1 MSSNRNDLSTVGATA
16 LYVGALLGP
25 SLLLLPGLAARA
37 AGPASLLAWV
47 GLLVL
52 SGLIAVVF
60 SRLGTTVGSTSGVAG
75 YAAAGLGS
83 RAGRAAAWCF
93 LGGVVTGA
101 PVVCLIGGAYVAELL
116 RAGDRTAFAAAGVLL
131 AMVLA
136 MRLAGARTGVRVQLA
151 LVGLLVALV
160 VLAVA
165 GAAPSARAGYWHPFA
180 PHGWGSI
187 ARAASPLMLAFVGW
201 EAAAPLTARLR
212 DPRRQLPRV
221 VGAAFAV
228 TAVLYLALAA
238 ATVGVLGPRA
248 GSSVPLAGLLEVAVG
263 GSGRAIAAAGAV
275 VLTLAATNAYLTG
288 ATAMASALA
297 GTRRGRPTGTR
308 RAQAAGTRRGQV
320 AEAGRGQ
327 AAGLVAAIAATGGL
341 LLGLAASGLVGTAQF
356 VAVPTALFL
365 VVYLACMAAAVR
377 VLRGLVRVA
386 AAVACVTVVQLLLFS
401 GWAALLAAAVAV
413 TAAATEGVRR
423 SVLQECGGGGGRV
436 MGDGA

>member
-116 RAGDRTAFAAAGVLL
+116 RAGERTAFVAAGALL
-131 AMVLA
+131 ALVLA
-136 MRLAGARTGVRVQLA
+136 MRLAGARTGVRLQLA
-151 LVGLLVALV
+151 LVAVLVALV
-160 VLAVA
+160 VLAVG

-180 PHGWGSI
+180 PHGWGAI

-297 GTRRGRPTGTR
+297 GTRRGRP
-308 RAQAAGTRRGQV
+308 AGP
-320 AEAGRGQ
+320 GRGRS
-327 AAGLVAAIAATGGL
+327 AGLVAAIAATGGL
-341 LLGLAASGLVGTAQF
+341 LLGLAGSGLVGTAQF

-365 VVYLACMAAAVR
+365 VVYLGCMAAAVR
-377 VLRGLVRVA
+377 VLSGPVRVA
-386 AAVACVTVVQLLLFS
+386 AAVACVAVVQLLLFS

-423 SVLQECGGGGGRV
+423 SVLQQGRRGGGRV

>member
-1 MSSNRNDLSTVGATA
+1 MTSNRNDLSTMGATA

-37 AGPASLLAWV
+37 AGPASLLAWA

-116 RAGDRTAFAAAGVLL
+116 RAGDRTAFLSAGALL
-131 AMVLA
+131 ALVLA

-160 VLAVA
+160 VLAVG
-165 GAAPSARAGYWHPFA
+165 GAAPSARAAYWHPFA

-297 GTRRGRPTGTR
+297 GTRRGRSGGTS
-308 RAQAAGTRRGQV
+308 AGTADGT
-320 AEAGRGQ
+320 GRGRT
-327 AAGLVAAIAATGGL
+327 AGLVAAIAATGGL
-341 LLGLAASGLVGTAQF
+341 LLGLAGSGLVGTAQF

-365 VVYLACMAAAVR
+365 VVYLGCMAAAVR
-377 VLRGLVRVA
+377 ILSGPVRVA
-386 AAVACVTVVQLLLFS
+386 AAVACVAVVQLLLFS

-413 TAAATEGVRR
+413 TAAASEGARR
-423 SVLQECGGGGGRV
+423 SVLQQRRRRGGRV

>member
-1 MSSNRNDLSTVGATA
+1 MPSNRNDLSTSGATA

-60 SRLGTTVGSTSGVAG
+60 SRLGTTVGSASGVAG

-116 RAGDRTAFAAAGVLL
+116 RAGDRAAFVAAGVLL
-131 AMVLA
+131 ALVLA
-136 MRLAGARTGVRVQLA
+136 MRLAGARTGVRLQLA

-160 VLAVA
+160 VVAVV

-187 ARAASPLMLAFVGW
+187 VRAASPLMLAFVGW

-297 GTRRGRPTGTR
+297 GAKRGR
-308 RAQAAGTRRGQV
+308 AAGT
-320 AEAGRGQ
+320 GRS
-327 AAGLVAAIAATGGL
+327 AGLVAAIAATGGL
-341 LLGLAASGLVGTAQF
+341 LLGLAGGGLVGTAQF

-377 VLRGLVRVA
+377 VLSGPVRAA

-423 SVLQECGGGGGRV
+423 SVLQECGGGGRV
-436 MGDGA
+436 MGGGA

>member
-116 RAGDRTAFAAAGVLL
+116 RAGDRTAFVAAGVLL

-297 GTRRGRPTGTR
+297 GTRRGRP
-308 RAQAAGTRRGQV
+308 AGT
-320 AEAGRGQ
+320 GRGQ

-341 LLGLAASGLVGTAQF
+341 LLGLAGSGLVGTAQF

-377 VLRGLVRVA
+377 VLSGPVRVA

>member
-1 MSSNRNDLSTVGATA
+1 MGATA

-37 AGPASLLAWV
+37 AGPASLLAWA

-116 RAGDRTAFAAAGVLL
+116 RAGDRTAFLSAGALL
-131 AMVLA
+131 ALVLA

-160 VLAVA
+160 VLAVG
-165 GAAPSARAGYWHPFA
+165 GAAPSARAAYWHPFA

-297 GTRRGRPTGTR
+297 GTRRGRSGGTS
-308 RAQAAGTRRGQV
+308 AGTADGT
-320 AEAGRGQ
+320 GRGRT
-327 AAGLVAAIAATGGL
+327 AGLVAAIAATGGL
-341 LLGLAASGLVGTAQF
+341 LLGLAGSGLVGTAQF

-365 VVYLACMAAAVR
+365 VVYLGCMAAAVR
-377 VLRGLVRVA
+377 ILSGPVRVA
-386 AAVACVTVVQLLLFS
+386 AAVACVAVVQLLLFS

-413 TAAATEGVRR
+413 TAAASEGARR
-423 SVLQECGGGGGRV
+423 SVLQQRRRRGGRV

>member
-1 MSSNRNDLSTVGATA
+1 MTSDRNDLSTLGATA

-37 AGPASLLAWV
+37 AGPASLLAWG

-52 SGLIAVVF
+52 SGLIAIVF
-60 SRLGTTVGSTSGVAG
+60 SRLGATVGSTSGVAG
-75 YAAAGLGS
+75 YAAAGLGPW
-83 RAGRAAAWCF
+83 AGRAAAWCF

-116 RAGDRTAFAAAGVLL
+116 RAGHRTAFAAAGVLL
-131 AMVLA
+131 VMVLA
-136 MRLAGARTGVRVQLA
+136 IRLAGARTGVRLQLV
-151 LVGLLVALV
+151 LVAVLVALV
-160 VLAVA
+160 VLAVG
-165 GAAPSARAGYWHPFA
+165 GAAPSARSAYWHPFA

-187 ARAASPLMLAFVGW
+187 VRAASPLMLAFVGW

-212 DPRRQLPRV
+212 NPRRQLPRV

-248 GSSVPLAGLLEVAVG
+248 GSSVPVAALLEVAVG
-263 GSGRAIAAAGAV
+263 ESGRAIAAVGAV

-288 ATAMASALA
+288 ATAMASALWRPA
-297 GTRRGRPTGTR
+297 GTGEKRP
-308 RAQAAGTRRGQV
+308 
-320 AEAGRGQ
+320 
-327 AAGLVAAIAATGGL
+327 AGLVAAIAATGGL
-341 LLGLAASGLVGTAQF
+341 LLGLAGSGLVGTAQF

-365 VVYLACMAAAVR
+365 AVYLGCMGAAVR
-377 VLRGLVRVA
+377 MLRGPVRVA
-386 AAVACVTVVQLLLFS
+386 AVVACLAVVQLLLFS

-413 TAAATEGVRR
+413 TAAASGGVRR
-423 SVLQECGGGGGRV
+423 SVLQRGRGRGGRV
-436 MGDGA
+436 MRDGA

>member
-1 MSSNRNDLSTVGATA
+1 MTSNRNDLSTMGATA

-37 AGPASLLAWV
+37 AGPASLLAWA

-116 RAGDRTAFAAAGVLL
+116 RAGDRTAFVAAGALL
-131 AMVLA
+131 ALVLA

-160 VLAVA
+160 VLAVG
-165 GAAPSARAGYWHPFA
+165 GAAPSARAAYWHPFA
-180 PHGWGSI
+180 PHGWGAI

-297 GTRRGRPTGTR
+297 GTKRGRTGATSG
-308 RAQAAGTRRGQV
+308 GT
-320 AEAGRGQ
+320 GRGRT
-327 AAGLVAAIAATGGL
+327 AGLVAAIAATGGL
-341 LLGLAASGLVGTAQF
+341 LLGLAGSGLVGTAQF

-365 VVYLACMAAAVR
+365 VVYLGCMAAAVR
-377 VLRGLVRVA
+377 VLSGPVRVA
-386 AAVACVTVVQLLLFS
+386 AAVACVAVVQLLLFS

-413 TAAATEGVRR
+413 TAAASEGARR
-423 SVLQECGGGGGRV
+423 SVLQQRRRDGGRV

>member
-1 MSSNRNDLSTVGATA
+1 MTSNRNDLSTMGATA

-37 AGPASLLAWV
+37 AGPASLLAWA

-116 RAGDRTAFAAAGVLL
+116 RAGDRTAFVAAGALL
-131 AMVLA
+131 ALVLA

-160 VLAVA
+160 VLAVG

-297 GTRRGRPTGTR
+297 GARRGRPAGASGGT
-308 RAQAAGTRRGQV
+308 
-320 AEAGRGQ
+320 GRGRT
-327 AAGLVAAIAATGGL
+327 AGLVAAIAATGGL
-341 LLGLAASGLVGTAQF
+341 LLGLAGSGLVGTAQF

-365 VVYLACMAAAVR
+365 VVYLGCMAAAVR
-377 VLRGLVRVA
+377 VLSGFVRIA
-386 AAVACVTVVQLLLFS
+386 AGVACVAVVQLLLFS

-413 TAAATEGVRR
+413 TAAASEGARR
-423 SVLQECGGGGGRV
+423 SVLQQRRRDGGCV

>member
-1 MSSNRNDLSTVGATA
+1 MTSNRNDLSTMGATA

-37 AGPASLLAWV
+37 AGPASLLAWA

-116 RAGDRTAFAAAGVLL
+116 RAGDRTAFLAAGALL
-131 AMVLA
+131 ALVLA

-160 VLAVA
+160 VLAVG
-165 GAAPSARAGYWHPFA
+165 GAAPSARAAYWHPFA

-238 ATVGVLGPRA
+238 ATVGVLGPQA

-263 GSGRAIAAAGAV
+263 GSGRAIAAASAV

-297 GTRRGRPTGTR
+297 GTRRGRSGDTPGKTSEGT
-308 RAQAAGTRRGQV
+308 
-320 AEAGRGQ
+320 GRGRT
-327 AAGLVAAIAATGGL
+327 AGLVAAIAATGGL
-341 LLGLAASGLVGTAQF
+341 LLGLAGSGLVGTAQF

-365 VVYLACMAAAVR
+365 VVYLGCMAAAVR
-377 VLRGLVRVA
+377 ILSGPERGA
-386 AAVACVTVVQLLLFS
+386 AAVACVAVVQLLLFS

-413 TAAATEGVRR
+413 TAAASEGARR
-423 SVLQECGGGGGRV
+423 SVLQQRRRRGGRV

>member
-1 MSSNRNDLSTVGATA
+1 MTSNRNDLSTMGATA

-37 AGPASLLAWV
+37 AGPASLLAWA

-116 RAGDRTAFAAAGVLL
+116 RAGDRTAFLAAGALL
-131 AMVLA
+131 ALVLA

-160 VLAVA
+160 VLAVG
-165 GAAPSARAGYWHPFA
+165 GAAPSARAAYWHPFA

-297 GTRRGRPTGTR
+297 GTRRGRSGQTTGG
-308 RAQAAGTRRGQV
+308 AADGT
-320 AEAGRGQ
+320 GRGRT
-327 AAGLVAAIAATGGL
+327 AGLVAAIAATGGL
-341 LLGLAASGLVGTAQF
+341 LLGLAGSGLVGTAQF

-365 VVYLACMAAAVR
+365 VVYLGCMAAAVR
-377 VLRGLVRVA
+377 ILSGPVRVA
-386 AAVACVTVVQLLLFS
+386 AAVACVAVVQLLLFS

-413 TAAATEGVRR
+413 TAAASEGARR
-423 SVLQECGGGGGRV
+423 SVLQQRRRRGGRV

>member
-1 MSSNRNDLSTVGATA
+1 
-16 LYVGALLGP
+16 
-25 SLLLLPGLAARA
+25 
-37 AGPASLLAWV
+37 
-47 GLLVL
+47 
-52 SGLIAVVF
+52 
-60 SRLGTTVGSTSGVAG
+60 
-75 YAAAGLGS
+75 
-83 RAGRAAAWCF
+83 
-93 LGGVVTGA
+93 
-101 PVVCLIGGAYVAELL
+101 VVCLIGGAYVAELL
-116 RAGDRTAFAAAGVLL
+116 RAGDRTAFLAAGALL
-131 AMVLA
+131 ALVLA

-160 VLAVA
+160 VLAVG
-165 GAAPSARAGYWHPFA
+165 GAAPSARAAYWHPFA

-297 GTRRGRPTGTR
+297 GTRRGRSSETPGETAEGT
-308 RAQAAGTRRGQV
+308 
-320 AEAGRGQ
+320 GRGRT
-327 AAGLVAAIAATGGL
+327 AGLVAAIAATGGL
-341 LLGLAASGLVGTAQF
+341 LVGTAQF

-365 VVYLACMAAAVR
+365 VVYLGCMAAAVR
-377 VLRGLVRVA
+377 ILSGPVRVA
-386 AAVACVTVVQLLLFS
+386 AAVACVAVVQLLLFS

-413 TAAATEGVRR
+413 TAAASEGARR
-423 SVLQECGGGGGRV
+423 SVLQQRRRRGGRV

>member
-1 MSSNRNDLSTVGATA
+1 MTSNRNDLSTMGATA

-37 AGPASLLAWV
+37 AGPASLLAWAA
-47 GLLVL
+47 LLVL

-116 RAGDRTAFAAAGVLL
+116 RAGDRTAFLAAGALL
-131 AMVLA
+131 ALVLA

-160 VLAVA
+160 VLAVG
-165 GAAPSARAGYWHPFA
+165 GAAPSARAAYWHPFA

-297 GTRRGRPTGTR
+297 GTRRGRSGGTS
-308 RAQAAGTRRGQV
+308 AGTADGT
-320 AEAGRGQ
+320 GRGRT
-327 AAGLVAAIAATGGL
+327 AGLVAAIAATGGL
-341 LLGLAASGLVGTAQF
+341 LLGLAGSGLVGTAQF

-365 VVYLACMAAAVR
+365 VVYLGCMAAAVR
-377 VLRGLVRVA
+377 ILSGPVRVA
-386 AAVACVTVVQLLLFS
+386 AAVACVAVVQLLLFS

-413 TAAATEGVRR
+413 TAAASEGARR
-423 SVLQECGGGGGRV
+423 SVLQQRRRRGGRV

>member
-1 MSSNRNDLSTVGATA
+1 MTTNRNDLSTMGATA

-37 AGPASLLAWV
+37 AGPASLLAWA

-116 RAGDRTAFAAAGVLL
+116 RAGDRTAFVAAGALL
-131 AMVLA
+131 ALVLA
-136 MRLAGARTGVRVQLA
+136 MRLAGARTGVRMQLA

-160 VLAVA
+160 VLAVG

-221 VGAAFAV
+221 VGAAFVV

-297 GTRRGRPTGTR
+297 GARRGRPAGASGGT
-308 RAQAAGTRRGQV
+308 
-320 AEAGRGQ
+320 GRGRT
-327 AAGLVAAIAATGGL
+327 AGLVAAIAATGGL
-341 LLGLAASGLVGTAQF
+341 LLGLAGSGLVGTAQF

-365 VVYLACMAAAVR
+365 VVYLGCMAAAVR
-377 VLRGLVRVA
+377 VLSGPVRIA
-386 AAVACVTVVQLLLFS
+386 AAVACVAVVQLLLFS

-413 TAAATEGVRR
+413 AAAASEGARR
-423 SVLQECGGGGGRV
+423 SVLQQRRRDGGCV

>member
-1 MSSNRNDLSTVGATA
+1 MTSNRNDLSTMGATA

-37 AGPASLLAWV
+37 AGPASLLAWA

-116 RAGDRTAFAAAGVLL
+116 RAGDRTAFLAAGALL
-131 AMVLA
+131 ALVLA

-160 VLAVA
+160 VLAVG
-165 GAAPSARAGYWHPFA
+165 GAAPSARAAYWHPFA

-297 GTRRGRPTGTR
+297 GTRRGRSGGTS
-308 RAQAAGTRRGQV
+308 AGTADGAA
-320 AEAGRGQ
+320 AETGRGRT
-327 AAGLVAAIAATGGL
+327 AGLVTAIAATGGL
-341 LLGLAASGLVGTAQF
+341 LLGLAGSGLVGTAQF

-365 VVYLACMAAAVR
+365 VVYLGCMAAAVR
-377 VLRGLVRVA
+377 ILSGPVRVA
-386 AAVACVTVVQLLLFS
+386 AAVACVAVVQLLLFS

-413 TAAATEGVRR
+413 TAAASEGARR
-423 SVLQECGGGGGRV
+423 SVLQQRRRRGGRV